1 MLCHT
6 SCSNSRSV
14 RYPKQYLFDE
24 MRMKENFRIQSET
37 DNKFDSRRMD
47 APIGTLE
54 TIKGDATLPKFTTA
68 DTLNE
73 TRIIIHICNDINRW
87 GKGFVLPLGDR
98 YPSAKTAYHNYASQA
113 GYQELGS
120 ISYSTINP
128 SLTVINMVAQ
138 RGISKDRTTGEPP
151 IRYDALRQC
160 LQKIRELVASGFPT
174 RTVSFHMP
182 RIGCGLAGGD
192 WNTVSKIIT
201 EELVAY
207 GFQCVVYN
215 L

>member
-1 MLCHT
+1 M
-6 SCSNSRSV
+6 
-14 RYPKQYLFDE
+14 E
-24 MRMKENFRIQSET
+24 
-37 DNKFDSRRMD
+37 
-47 APIGTLE
+47 APAGTLE
-54 TIKGDATLPKFTTA
+54 LVKGDATLPKFTTT

-87 GKGFVLPLGDR
+87 GKGFVVPLGDR
-98 YPSAKTAYHNYASQA
+98 YPSAKSIYHSSASQS

-120 ISYSTINP
+120 ISKSNINP

-138 RGISKDRTTGEPP
+138 RGISKDRDTGEPP
-151 IRYDALRQC
+151 IRYYALRQC
-160 LQKIRELVASGFPT
+160 LQKIRELVALEFTT

-192 WNTVSKIIT
+192 WNIVSKIIT
-201 EELVAY
+201 EELVVH